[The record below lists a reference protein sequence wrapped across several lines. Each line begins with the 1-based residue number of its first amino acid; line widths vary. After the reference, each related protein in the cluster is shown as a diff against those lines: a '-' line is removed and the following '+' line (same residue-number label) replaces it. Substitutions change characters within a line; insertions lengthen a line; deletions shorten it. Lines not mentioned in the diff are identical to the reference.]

1 MDRVNSNIYEH
12 PYIVVNDFNKEKE
25 KQMKK
30 IPAKKMPALKY
41 AKQYKTQYDKIS
53 DLVDSY
59 IHDSTTDDELIEK
72 LLKLVGKEIIRVSE
86 MDYTVYET
94 SNYKLYLCCRE
105 THSTGGWVDVT
116 DLTELK
122 VWEYNLLVDKLSVH
136 YPDYPIERLESRFV

>member
-1 MDRVNSNIYEH
+1 MDRVSSNI
-12 PYIVVNDFNKEKE
+12 IVNDFNKEKE

-30 IPAKKMPALKY
+30 TASK
-41 AKQYKTQYDKIS
+41 KTQYDKIS

-59 IHDSTTDDELIEK
+59 IDDNKTDDELIEK
-72 LLKLVGKEIIRVSE
+72 LLKLVGKEIIRISE
-86 MDYTVYET
+86 MEYTVYE
-94 SNYKLYLCCRE
+94 SGNYKLYLCCRE
-105 THSTGGWVDVT
+105 IHSTGGWVDVS